1 MAGLQP
7 HLWPDANSSLAL
19 GSANDQGPA
28 FASCGYHII
37 QSEPIPR
44 AAPYMPPTGART
56 STQRFVRPSNSG
68 YPLAGRSHGRHV
80 FRPMRASARQAEDR
94 KPETDADV
102 SPAAGK
108 GQTLDRQPRRLR
120 GKGSTVL
127 PAGLSTVRWLA
138 RRIRCQDEL
147 RSGRTSARQVA
158 SGVPNTGTGDRL
170 DVACISRRWAC
181 YGLRTPFACRAA
193 TNRPAD
199 RHDGSPAT
207 PQAPEML
214 CVKRR
219 GTMRRDAIERRP
231 RHDARHE
238 R

>member
-108 GQTLDRQPRRLR
+108 GQALDRQPRRLR

-127 PAGLSTVRWLA
+127 PGSARCVGWRGAYAARTSSDRVERARARLHPVCQIQAPGTGWMWFASRGDGHATGYGRPLPAVQPRTVRPTA
-138 RRIRCQDEL
+138 
-147 RSGRTSARQVA
+147 T
-158 SGVPNTGTGDRL
+158 TGHR
-170 DVACISRRWAC
+170 
-181 YGLRTPFACRAA
+181 
-193 TNRPAD
+193 
-199 RHDGSPAT
+199 
-207 PQAPEML
+207 
-214 CVKRR
+214 
-219 GTMRRDAIERRP
+219 RRP
-231 RHDARHE
+231 KLQRCCA
-238 R
+238 